1 MNTEDKER
9 GTTFISVP
17 DRLIEIF
24 FEHQRLNK
32 PASQIINTTDFFI
45 YLIFLKFYN
54 AEKGYAWITNETI
67 AKKLNKV
74 KRAVDNSVSK
84 LMRCR
89 FIYRYKPS
97 FAQQTEN
104 KALYGS
110 YCTRPLIRMT
120 SYDKPLIDER
130 KEYETRI
137 KQAIEIKEMVSECR
151 KEKVRKSEP
160 DRFSTPEGGSS
171 SSENRFYGSE
181 LDDDVPF

>member
-1 MNTEDKER
+1 MNNEDKKCS
-9 GTTFISVP
+9 TTFISVP
-17 DRLIEIF
+17 DRLMEIF
-24 FEHQRLNK
+24 FEHQHLKQR
-32 PASQIINTTDFFI
+32 AEEIINATDFLI
-45 YLIFLKFYN
+45 YLIFLKYYN
-54 AEKGYAWITNETI
+54 NEKGYAWITNETI

-97 FAQQTEN
+97 DAQQLEN

-130 KEYETRI
+130 KEYELKI
-137 KQAIEIKEMVSECR
+137 KHAIEIKEMVSDSRRGKARRAESSVLR
-151 KEKVRKSEP
+151 SPESGVPQLES
-160 DRFSTPEGGSS
+160 RFCGAEI
-171 SSENRFYGSE
+171 
-181 LDDDVPF
+181 DDDVPF